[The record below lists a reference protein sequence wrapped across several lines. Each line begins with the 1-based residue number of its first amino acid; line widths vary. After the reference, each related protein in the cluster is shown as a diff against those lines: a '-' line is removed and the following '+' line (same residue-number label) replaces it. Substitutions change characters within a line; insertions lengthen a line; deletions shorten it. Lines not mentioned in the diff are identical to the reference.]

1 MTARR
6 VALAAVVVA
15 SLVAGV
21 AGCGDNADVARAD
34 ARTIAPLD
42 ADALPAEVLGLAV
55 QREDIADVLDG
66 TKRPYLDRA
75 GLYSLRE
82 GETLQATLQIG
93 HFAAGV
99 DHESAEFRDRLL
111 TTVGGGSIRE
121 LRLSDRQVY
130 LTTGDRQQV
139 ALWFDGPHLFI
150 LSTREEYT
158 TPRAL
163 LRAALELQP

>member
-1 MTARR
+1 MRR
-6 VALAAVVVA
+6 GAVAALAVSVGLLAASCGGNDAV
-15 SLVAGV
+15 
-21 AGCGDNADVARAD
+21 DRAD
-34 ARTIAPLD
+34 ARTVAALD
-42 ADALPAEVLGLAV
+42 ADALPAELLGLQV
-55 QREDIADVLDG
+55 KREDIADLLDG

-93 HFAAGV
+93 HFAPGV
-99 DHESAEFRDRLL
+99 DHTSPDFREKLL

-121 LRLSDRQVY
+121 LRLGGNQVY

-139 ALWFDGPHLFI
+139 AVWFDGPQMLV

-163 LRAALELQP
+163 LRAALELEL